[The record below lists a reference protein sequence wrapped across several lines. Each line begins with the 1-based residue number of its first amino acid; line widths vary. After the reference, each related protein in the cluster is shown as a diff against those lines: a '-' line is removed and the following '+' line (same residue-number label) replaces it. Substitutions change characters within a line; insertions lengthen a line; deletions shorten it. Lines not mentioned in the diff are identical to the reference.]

1 MKLRQIQY
9 FFSQFQVGQLFKLE
23 RVFTLEDVKNYA
35 NLIQDFNPIH
45 LDEQVAS
52 QSIFKQ
58 RVVHGMLSA
67 SLFSTLVG
75 TNFPGAI
82 YLEQSIFFKAPIFF
96 EEQILAQVAIQDI
109 KLKKGRSILKLN
121 TTISKID
128 QKIAVTGEATILIN

>member
-9 FFSQFQVGQLFKLE
+9 FFSQYQVGQLFKLE
-23 RVFTLEDVKNYA
+23 RIFTLDDVKNYA

-121 TTISKID
+121 TTITKMD